1 MFSELLASRPR
12 RQRTLGGTIASVSG
26 HAVLILLAVVA
37 SGRTRELSA
46 PRDPPP
52 DVIYSALPDDSRES
66 RSSPSGPR
74 RPTGETGA
82 PSLPPRPEPWRVE
95 IPTGL
100 PAIDSGGPVVDA
112 SSFDAASGRSGDP
125 DVVPVGASGTGG
137 VYLATAVER
146 PAMLAPG
153 SAPPRYPESLR
164 RAGIGGRVL
173 ARFVVD
179 TLGRAEM
186 GTLRM
191 IDSDHPLFD
200 AAVRTALPAY
210 RFLPAETGGRKVR
223 MWVEMPFVF
232 EMERDR

>member
-1 MFSELLASRPR
+1 
-12 RQRTLGGTIASVSG
+12 
-26 HAVLILLAVVA
+26 
-37 SGRTRELSA
+37 
-46 PRDPPP
+46 
-52 DVIYSALPDDSRES
+52 
-66 RSSPSGPR
+66 
-74 RPTGETGA
+74 
-82 PSLPPRPEPWRVE
+82 
-95 IPTGL
+95 
-100 PAIDSGGPVVDA
+100 VVDA
-112 SSFDAASGRSGDP
+112 SSFAAASGGSGGP
-125 DVVPVGASGTGG
+125 GAAPIGASGAGG
-137 VYLATAVER
+137 AYFAAAVER
-146 PAMLAPG
+146 PAILALG
-153 SAPPRYPESLR
+153 AAPPRYPETLR

-186 GTLRM
+186 GTLRL